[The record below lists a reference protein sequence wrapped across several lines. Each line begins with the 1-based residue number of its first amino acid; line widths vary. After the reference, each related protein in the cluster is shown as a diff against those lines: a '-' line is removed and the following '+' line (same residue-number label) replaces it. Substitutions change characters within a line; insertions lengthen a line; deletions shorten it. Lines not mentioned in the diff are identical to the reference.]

1 MADVIGF
8 IAAAV
13 LGFVPMFFLAA
24 ILYWLDRYE
33 KEPKLLLGGV
43 FVWGAVVAVIGALIT
58 QIVLGES
65 VLALTGS
72 SAVEEAFSSS
82 ISAPVTEEIFKGL
95 AVLLVFLFFRR
106 EFDSV
111 LDGIIYAGVTA
122 LGFAATEDVLYYFS
136 SYTEGGMGG
145 LLFLFFLRFFIF
157 GWQHAFFTAFIGI
170 GLALA
175 RLSKNVLVWLIA
187 PLLGLGA
194 AVFAHSLHN
203 SLLTFLSGVVG
214 LAAAVV
220 VAWTG
225 WLLMGG
231 FIFYLIYR
239 EKRWLA
245 EHLRE
250 EVGLGVITA
259 GQYQEISAI
268 FGQTRATFQAIGSGR
283 LAKTRRF
290 FQVCGELAH
299 KKRQLAALG
308 DEGGNQQIITNLRAE
323 LAQLSTGLA

>member
-1 MADVIGF
+1 MADLIGF
-8 IAAAV
+8 ITSV
-13 LGFVPMFFLAA
+13 ILGFVPMFFLAG

-43 FVWGAVVAVIGALIT
+43 FAWGAVVAVIGALIS

-72 SAVEEAFSSS
+72 SAVEEIFSSS
-82 ISAPVTEEIFKGL
+82 VSAPVTEEIFKGL
-95 AVLLVFLFFRR
+95 AILLVFLFFRR
-106 EFDSV
+106 EFDST

-122 LGFAATEDVLYYFS
+122 LGFAATEDVLYYYS
-136 SYTEGGMGG
+136 SYSEDGMGG

-170 GLALA
+170 GLAAA
-175 RLSKNVLVWLIA
+175 RMSKNVLVWILA
-187 PLLGLGA
+187 PLLGLGMA
-194 AVFAHSLHN
+194 IFTHSLHN
-203 SLLTFLSGVVG
+203 SLLTFLSGFMG
-214 LAAAVV
+214 LAAAVL

-225 WLLMGG
+225 WLLMGA
-231 FIFYLIYR
+231 FILYLIYR
-239 EKRWLA
+239 EKQWLA

-259 GQYQEISAI
+259 GQYAVVSAM
-268 FGQTRATFQAIGSGR
+268 FGQTRATFEALGSGR

-299 KKRQLAALG
+299 KKRQLATVG
-308 DEGGNQQIITNLRAE
+308 DEGGNQQIVSSLRSE
-323 LAQLSTGLA
+323 LAQLSAGL